1 MTERP
6 AHWDAVYAAREEQAL
21 TWHEDDPR
29 LSLDLIRRYG
39 PPDGAVIDV
48 GGGAS
53 RLAERLLQSG
63 RGPVTVLD
71 VSAAALAASRARL
84 GAAAAGATWIEADVT
99 AWTPDRSY
107 AVWHDRAVFHFL
119 TGQADRA
126 AYVTAMDRSLAD
138 GGIAIIATFDADG
151 PETCSGLPVMR
162 YAPDDLAHTLDVL
175 APGRFRRL
183 DARRHVHV
191 TPKGNRQAF
200 QTSVF
205 RKRTG

>member
-1 MTERP
+1 MTQRP
-6 AHWDAVYAAREEQAL
+6 AHWDAVYAAREERAL

-39 PPDGAVIDV
+39 PPDGPVIDV
-48 GGGAS
+48 GGGTA
-53 RLAERLLQSG
+53 RLAERLLQAG

-71 VSAAALAASRARL
+71 VSAAALAASRAHL
-84 GAAAAGATWIEADVT
+84 GVAAEGVTWICADVT
-99 AWTPDRSY
+99 DWTPDRAY

-119 TGQADRA
+119 TRDADRA
-126 AYVTAMDRSLAD
+126 AYVAAMDRALAP
-138 GGIAIIATFDADG
+138 GGIAVIATFDAEG

-162 YAPDDLAHTLDVL
+162 YAPDDLARTLDGL
-175 APGRFRRL
+175 APGAFLRL